1 MLNNS
6 GEIDCALYVFGMG
19 LHAVQAST
27 MCDAC
32 VQMERRARLRKIM
45 ATMDDE
51 DERKAALPGQF
62 ALQSILYITV
72 SLLLALSWLADIWP
86 CMGLSNQD

>member
-1 MLNNS
+1 MR
-6 GEIDCALYVFGMG
+6 
-19 LHAVQAST
+19 LHSVQALT

-51 DERKAALPGQF
+51 DERKAALPGQC
-62 ALQSILYITV
+62 ALQRILYITA
-72 SLLLALSWLADIWP
+72 SLLLAHTALA
-86 CMGLSNQD
+86 C

>member
-1 MLNNS
+1 
-6 GEIDCALYVFGMG
+6 MG
-19 LHAVQAST
+19 IYAVQALT
-27 MCDAC
+27 MCDAW

-51 DERKAALPGQF
+51 DERKAALPGQY

-72 SLLLALSWLADIWP
+72 SLLLARTVVA
-86 CMGLSNQD
+86 C

>member
-1 MLNNS
+1 
-6 GEIDCALYVFGMG
+6 
-19 LHAVQAST
+19 

-51 DERKAALPGQF
+51 DERKAALPGQI
-62 ALQSILYITV
+62 A
-72 SLLLALSWLADIWP
+72 
-86 CMGLSNQD
+86 

>member
-1 MLNNS
+1 MKLMALSADFAWAFML
-6 GEIDCALYVFGMG
+6 CKRL
-19 LHAVQAST
+19 T

-51 DERKAALPGQF
+51 DERKAALPGHF
-62 ALQSILYITV
+62 ALQSILYIAV
-72 SLLLALSWLADIWP
+72 SLLLACKFLLADVWP
-86 CMGLSNQD
+86 CVGLSNQG

>member
-1 MLNNS
+1 MR
-6 GEIDCALYVFGMG
+6 
-19 LHAVQAST
+19 LHAVQALT

-62 ALQSILYITV
+62 ALPSILYAAV
-72 SLLLALSWLADIWP
+72 SQLLACSALACCRLAKV
-86 CMGLSNQD
+86 CMGLSNQG

>member
-1 MLNNS
+1 M
-6 GEIDCALYVFGMG
+6 GIHALQT
-19 LHAVQAST
+19 LT

-62 ALQSILYITV
+62 AL
-72 SLLLALSWLADIWP
+72 
-86 CMGLSNQD
+86 

>member
-1 MLNNS
+1 MVNAG
-6 GEIDCALYVFGMG
+6 GEIDCAPYVFCIG
-19 LHAVQAST
+19 LHAVQALT

-62 ALQSILYITV
+62 ALRRILYITA
-72 SLLLALSWLADIWP
+72 SLLLAHTALA
-86 CMGLSNQD
+86 C

>member
-1 MLNNS
+1 MLNTS
-6 GEIDCALYVFGMG
+6 GDIHHTLFCI
-19 LHAVQAST
+19 HAVQALT

-51 DERKAALPGQF
+51 DERKAALPGQI
-62 ALQSILYITV
+62 A
-72 SLLLALSWLADIWP
+72 
-86 CMGLSNQD
+86 

>member
-1 MLNNS
+1 M
-6 GEIDCALYVFGMG
+6 GIHALQTLTLCNV
-19 LHAVQAST
+19 
-27 MCDAC
+27 C

-62 ALQSILYITV
+62 AL
-72 SLLLALSWLADIWP
+72 
-86 CMGLSNQD
+86 